1 MDSGVSAGEATP
13 QPKPPPQPPPP
24 QQPPA
29 PRPSPAD
36 KEEKSKETFREDVR
50 THFTILVA
58 QGQGLEPND
67 AAALALK
74 LAAKIGARRRL
85 PKLNACA
92 LEGSSPVCRAPEKI
106 PTFLFSSA
114 PSLPLHFNV
123 VTTLSLSRAPS
134 PPTVLSAF
142 ALMAPH
148 PHAEDVVASV
158 V

>member
-58 QGQGLEPND
+58 QGQGLT
-67 AAALALK
+67 L
-74 LAAKIGARRRL
+74 
-85 PKLNACA
+85 
-92 LEGSSPVCRAPEKI
+92 VH
-106 PTFLFSSA
+106 FSA
-114 PSLPLHFNV
+114 
-123 VTTLSLSRAPS
+123 
-134 PPTVLSAF
+134 
-142 ALMAPH
+142 
-148 PHAEDVVASV
+148 
-158 V
+158 